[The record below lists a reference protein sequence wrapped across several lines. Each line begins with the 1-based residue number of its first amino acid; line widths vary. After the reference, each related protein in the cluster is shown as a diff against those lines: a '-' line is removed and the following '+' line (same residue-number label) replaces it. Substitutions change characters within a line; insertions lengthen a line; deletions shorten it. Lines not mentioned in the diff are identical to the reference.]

1 MSLSLHKFGSSLKMH
16 DLIFKNLTSFDRKKR
31 VLLAFERFNK
41 DGVFTEK
48 ERKFIYLIREVS
60 SANAVLDPPQ
70 LFVVKSVDSKTLQE
84 RFFCKIKA
92 SLYVQNEKKLF
103 LVRFRHS
110 IRIKLFNNL
119 PEPS

>member
-1 MSLSLHKFGSSLKMH
+1 MH

-92 SLYVQNEKKLF
+92 SLYVQNKKKLF